1 VSTFGLTR
9 KLLPLVLLGATVIRL
24 PARSHLGRQ
33 SIATFWPKEDT
44 NFETP
49 CLRGEAAQRGVGL
62 EKSWLKLKAKRM
74 LQKMAKNRRHAPD
87 TKLPIEKPP

>member
-1 VSTFGLTR
+1 MSTFGLTR

-49 CLRGEAAQRGVGL
+49 CLRGEAAQRVGL
-62 EKSWLKLKAKRM
+62 EKSWLKLKAKPM
-74 LQKMAKNRRHAPD
+74 LQKNGK
-87 TKLPIEKPP
+87 K